1 MTVTVAKKKKAKP
14 ATSPLNKT
22 RRFSMER
29 LSEPSTW
36 GGILAVAAAITTGGA
51 SVLAD
56 PILLGQIAAGLGM
69 VFSKEG

>member
-1 MTVTVAKKKKAKP
+1 MTATVAKKAKP
-14 ATSPLNKT
+14 ATSPSNKT

-36 GGILAVAAAITTGGA
+36 GGILAVAAAIITGGA

>member
-1 MTVTVAKKKKAKP
+1 MTATVTKKARP
-14 ATSPLNKT
+14 ATSPSSET

-56 PILLGQIAAGLGM
+56 PVLLGQIAAGLGM